1 MKPDLARPAKKRS
14 LWWPLNLRW
23 VQIVIIVAIL
33 LYIVNYLLAILFPGT
48 QV

>member
-1 MKPDLARPAKKRS
+1 MKPDLAGPAKKRS

-23 VQIVIIVAIL
+23 VQIAIIAVIL
-33 LYIVNYLLAILFPGT
+33 LYIVNYVLAILFPGT

>member
-1 MKPDLARPAKKRS
+1 MKRDPAGPAKKRS

-23 VQIVIIVAIL
+23 VQIVIVAAIL
-33 LYIVNYLLAILFPGT
+33 LYIVNYILAILFPET